1 MKTAFRLFITASCL
15 MILAGCGVRGPLEP
29 PPSSKNDK
37 AVQSEKSKDA
47 EQAHRP
53 FILDGLLR

>member
-1 MKTAFRLFITASCL
+1 
-15 MILAGCGVRGPLEP
+15 MILAGCGVRGPLQQP
-29 PPSSKNDK
+29 PASKDDK
-37 AVQSEKSKDA
+37 AAQSEKSKET